1 MFLWLY
7 EVSSGDSHVFALRA
21 CLSLSGG
28 EKDFFFS
35 CFTSQFRFTNHFRK
49 VEICLSITIFQQCAH
64 CLIAAGTSNLFRG
77 PEGMLT
83 SLT

>member
-28 EKDFFFS
+28 KKDFFF
-35 CFTSQFRFTNHFRK
+35 
-49 VEICLSITIFQQCAH
+49 LA
-64 CLIAAGTSNLFRG
+64 
-77 PEGMLT
+77 
-83 SLT
+83 SLHSLDSRIISEK